1 MNNFDI
7 SLELNKKLLARF
19 KQIYFTQETDES
31 MRHNTVTIIQTNR
44 DNMQS
49 YQVIMPNCDKKRKRK
64 HARNIERYLKLHS
77 THLISSHCHSHHE
90 VFNDDDISKV
100 VNDEFYPPEICIQLM
115 LKLCYTYVVVHFIPN
130 IYIYIRIGEKK
141 TLYYMYNIFKRKNM
155 CFCVY

>member
-77 THLISSHCHSHHE
+77 KHLISSHCHSHHE

-130 IYIYIRIGEKK
+130 IYIY
-141 TLYYMYNIFKRKNM
+141 TYW
-155 CFCVY
+155 

>member
-1 MNNFDI
+1 
-7 SLELNKKLLARF
+7 
-19 KQIYFTQETDES
+19 
-31 MRHNTVTIIQTNR
+31 
-44 DNMQS
+44 MQS

-77 THLISSHCHSHHE
+77 KHLISSHCHSHHE

-155 CFCVY
+155 CFCVYWYVRIRIMYNRSVWNTMTRVIGLIFKLKSRMFRIMVPLIQLL